1 MLKQLFWFMNY
12 FRRDFKKLILGGLV
26 MKKYYHYLIFLF
38 VIIAVLQIMLKNFDI
53 LALDSNLLEE
63 AQIYMDKK
71 EYAKAISILENL
83 LDDYPNNIKVISL
96 LGKAYYYSGEYLK
109 ALPILE
115 QAIHI
120 ETTYESEKV
129 DIYLTLS
136 SIYHKKKNYDRAIKV
151 LLNGIKEFPN
161 QADLYSDLATEYFAI
176 NNEELA
182 LKQLE
187 KALTLDPENY
197 SANLNMLDY
206 YLDTNLDKAWQYL
219 MFFYNSGKV
228 TFAVKYRE
236 GLFWYKKGQKDK
248 ARYIFEEILEK
259 KPNYSRALY
268 SLGHIYFKAEDYDK
282 ARMYFENAIKYQT
295 DLVEAYIMLGLT
307 YKRMSDFKKAEK
319 AYLKGLEI
327 SPDHPLILYN
337 LGILYYTFDYR
348 NKAIEVLE
356 KYLSISPE
364 DQKAQEIFEKL
375 KNLIKD

>member
-1 MLKQLFWFMNY
+1 
-12 FRRDFKKLILGGLV
+12 